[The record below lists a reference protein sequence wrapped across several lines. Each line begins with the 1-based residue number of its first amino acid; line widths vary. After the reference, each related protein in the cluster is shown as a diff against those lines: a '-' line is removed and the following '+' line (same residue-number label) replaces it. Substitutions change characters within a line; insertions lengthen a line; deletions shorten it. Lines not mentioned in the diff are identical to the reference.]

1 MRRPVRSW
9 HSFTSLKTTSAVIIG
24 VLAGAGTM
32 SLFTTTERRIN
43 STAPV
48 EATAL
53 LGDAITA
60 IKARDYAAF
69 EQVTHLTKEVE
80 SAILEQS
87 SEALAHEFAGKL
99 DFEYLIQLRISD
111 TEVRHIWKLV
121 SRDTL
126 KEGTVSMRVSAGRIS
141 YFTIE

>member
-1 MRRPVRSW
+1 
-9 HSFTSLKTTSAVIIG
+9 
-24 VLAGAGTM
+24 M
-32 SLFTTTERRIN
+32 SLFTTAERGIS
-43 STAPV
+43 STAPA

-53 LGDAITA
+53 LGDALTA
-60 IKARDYAAF
+60 INARDYAAF

-87 SEALAHEFAGKL
+87 SEALAHEFAGEL